1 MTMNAKEANKISII
15 TYLDQ
20 LGIRPS
26 KVKAGYC
33 FYYSPYREEKT
44 PSFKVHP
51 IKNLWVDFGDGNAGG
66 TLIDLVL
73 KMNPAF
79 TISEAINDI
88 ATVSGSSFF
97 LQQPAIKKPALSEE
111 PSSGINITKTKPLGS
126 NQAITDY
133 LQSRGISLDT
143 AKEFC
148 REVYYS
154 IGDKRYFGLGNPHEN
169 GWAIRNKYW
178 KGCTAQG
185 FSFYRNNAAQL
196 SLFEGIFDLLSFAE
210 MKKGDHYRQDFMVLN
225 SLANLKG
232 AMPEI
237 QKYGQVD
244 LFLDRDEAGKEATE
258 ELMQS
263 LPQCHDQSKLFLPY
277 QDLNEYWMNRENLG
291 LKR

>member
-1 MTMNAKEANKISII
+1 MNAKEANKISIV

-20 LGIRPS
+20 LGIKPS

-33 FYYSPYREEKT
+33 FYLSPYREEKT

-73 KMNPAF
+73 KMNPNF
-79 TISEAINDI
+79 TISEAIREI
-88 ATVSGSSFF
+88 ATISGSSFF
-97 LQQPAIKKPALSEE
+97 LQQPAISNPALAKEG
-111 PSSGINITKTKPLGS
+111 SSGINIIKTKPLGN

-169 GWAIRNKYW
+169 GWSLRNKYW

-185 FSFYRNNAAQL
+185 FSLYRNNAAQL
-196 SLFEGIFDLLSFAE
+196 SLFEGIFDMLSFAE
-210 MKKGDHYRQDFMVLN
+210 MKKGDQFRQDFMVLN
-225 SLANLKG
+225 SLANVKQAL
-232 AMPEI
+232 PEI
-237 QKYGQVD
+237 RKYSQID
-244 LFLDRDEAGKEATE
+244 LFLDRDKAGKGATE

-263 LPQCHDQSKLFLPY
+263 LSQCRDQSKLFSPY
-277 QDLNEYWMNRENLG
+277 KDLNEYWMSSEKLG
-291 LKR
+291 VKR